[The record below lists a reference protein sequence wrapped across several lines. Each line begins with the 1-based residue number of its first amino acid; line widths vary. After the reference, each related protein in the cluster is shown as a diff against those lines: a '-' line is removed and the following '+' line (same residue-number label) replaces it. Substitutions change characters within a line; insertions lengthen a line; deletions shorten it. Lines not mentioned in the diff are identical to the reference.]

1 MSEIIKSNSQRCAFC
16 SKKATE
22 KITDHLNLF
31 SKDNSLYLCEQ
42 HFNSFQVGTVFG
54 QMEIN
59 AKIISIL
66 SNIDDDLN
74 GESLKDR
81 VYTLVPMG
89 RYQVQ
94 NSPPT
99 KSVSY
104 SEFSPKY
111 FYESLN
117 KKVIGQEDAKKRVSL
132 AVYEHVKSSF
142 GKQESKDR
150 HNILLLGASGSGKT
164 FIINNV
170 AKDLNV
176 PFVVGDATSYSP
188 TGFQGADAESC
199 IHELWTTVE
208 GDIESA
214 ERGVVFIDEIDK
226 LATYNH
232 VGTRSESFNQSTQST
247 MLKLIEG
254 KRVKIPSSVTGD
266 TGNPPPYISTSKIL
280 FCFGGAF
287 NGLHKIV
294 AKKMGKK
301 EKTIGLRADSDYN
314 EEFQKQLES
323 YEILKS
329 ASQDILVESLIEYG
343 LSAEFVG
350 RIQNIVALAP
360 LNKEELMKCLMEI
373 DSSPVNKQQLL
384 FAESG
389 IHLKFDDDFLNNVV
403 DKVEKMGTGT
413 RALNTLVKKAVSYAA
428 FEHLGYSGKKPKS
441 ITILQE
447 CLDDPQKYLIE
458 Y

>member
-1 MSEIIKSNSQRCAFC
+1 MSDIIKSNSQRCAFC

-31 SKDNSLYLCEQ
+31 SKDNALYLCEQ

-66 SNIDDDLN
+66 SNIDDDLT
-74 GESLKDR
+74 GETLKNR
-81 VYTLVPMG
+81 VYTLVPLG
-89 RYQVQ
+89 KSQVELA
-94 NSPPT
+94 P
-99 KSVSY
+99 KSKPVSF
-104 SEFSPKY
+104 SEFSPRY

-142 GKQESKDR
+142 GKKEPTDR

-170 AKDLNV
+170 AKDLSV

-188 TGFQGADAESC
+188 TGFQGSDAESC
-199 IHELWTTVE
+199 IHDLWTSVE
-208 GDIESA
+208 GDLEAA
-214 ERGVVFIDEIDK
+214 ERGVVFIDELDK

-266 TGNPPPYISTSKIL
+266 TGNPPPYVSTNKIL

-301 EKTIGLRADSDYN
+301 EKTIGLRTDEDYN
-314 EEFQKQLES
+314 EEYQKQLES
-323 YEILKS
+323 YEILRS
-329 ASQDILVESLIEYG
+329 ASQDVLIESLIEYG

-360 LNKEELMKCLMEI
+360 LNKEELMKCLVDIE
-373 DSSPVNKQQLL
+373 SSPVNKQQLL

-389 IHLKFDDDFLNNVV
+389 IHLIFEQDFLNSVIE
-403 DKVEKMGTGT
+403 KVEKMGTGT
-413 RALNTLVKKAVSYAA
+413 RALNTLVKKSVSYAA
-428 FEHLGYSGKKPKS
+428 FEHLGHSGKKPKS
-441 ITILQE
+441 VTIVQE
-447 CLDDPQKYLIE
+447 CLENPEKYLIE

>member
-1 MSEIIKSNSQRCAFC
+1 
-16 SKKATE
+16 
-22 KITDHLNLF
+22 
-31 SKDNSLYLCEQ
+31 
-42 HFNSFQVGTVFG
+42 
-54 QMEIN
+54 
-59 AKIISIL
+59 
-66 SNIDDDLN
+66 
-74 GESLKDR
+74 
-81 VYTLVPMG
+81 
-89 RYQVQ
+89 
-94 NSPPT
+94 
-99 KSVSY
+99 
-104 SEFSPKY
+104 
-111 FYESLN
+111 
-117 KKVIGQEDAKKRVSL
+117 
-132 AVYEHVKSSF
+132 
-142 GKQESKDR
+142 
-150 HNILLLGASGSGKT
+150 
-164 FIINNV
+164 
-170 AKDLNV
+170 
-176 PFVVGDATSYSP
+176 
-188 TGFQGADAESC
+188 
-199 IHELWTTVE
+199 
-208 GDIESA
+208 
-214 ERGVVFIDEIDK
+214 
-226 LATYNH
+226 
-232 VGTRSESFNQSTQST
+232 

-266 TGNPPPYISTSKIL
+266 TGNPPPYISTNKIL

-301 EKTIGLRADSDYN
+301 EKTIGLRSDSDYN